1 MNNLINDIYLS
12 FIFTSM
18 LFIINNEISII
29 QFFNVSD
36 KKIKI
41 YFAVFLFLSLINI
54 PNYLFNQS
62 NEIALVDFIFLKLK
76 QIIYEIL
83 KIFLFVYFIKKQINI
98 ISQVIFFYSLYH
110 IMNNFNYLIIKKMF
124 YKNIRFIFLVFI
136 LYIFY
141 LKEISFRKYINNSY
155 YWDVISKCL
164 LENFNSCIIF
174 MFWILL
180 NISEENN
187 PILLILS
194 KKRNKENKN
203 YNIYQFSIKNEITN
217 NNYLIIK
224 PNLNI
229 TIYKKYPLIIL
240 NPFVEKFNNKNIENI
255 SIGIIE

>member
-1 MNNLINDIYLS
+1 M
-12 FIFTSM
+12 
-18 LFIINNEISII
+18 
-29 QFFNVSD
+29 
-36 KKIKI
+36 
-41 YFAVFLFLSLINI
+41 
-54 PNYLFNQS
+54 
-62 NEIALVDFIFLKLK
+62 
-76 QIIYEIL
+76 
-83 KIFLFVYFIKKQINI
+83 
-98 ISQVIFFYSLYH
+98 
-110 IMNNFNYLIIKKMF
+110 
-124 YKNIRFIFLVFI
+124 
-136 LYIFY
+136 
-141 LKEISFRKYINNSY
+141 KEIRFRKYINNSY

-217 NNYLIIK
+217 NNYSIIK
-224 PNLNI
+224 SNLNI

-240 NPFVEKFNNKNIENI
+240 NPFVERFNNKNFENI

>member
-1 MNNLINDIYLS
+1 
-12 FIFTSM
+12 
-18 LFIINNEISII
+18 
-29 QFFNVSD
+29 
-36 KKIKI
+36 
-41 YFAVFLFLSLINI
+41 
-54 PNYLFNQS
+54 
-62 NEIALVDFIFLKLK
+62 
-76 QIIYEIL
+76 
-83 KIFLFVYFIKKQINI
+83 
-98 ISQVIFFYSLYH
+98 
-110 IMNNFNYLIIKKMF
+110 MNNFKYLIIKKMF
-124 YKNIRFIFLVFI
+124 YKNIRFIFIVFI
-136 LYIFY
+136 LYNFY
-141 LKEISFRKYINNSY
+141 LKEIRFRKYINNSY

-224 PNLNI
+224 SNLNI
-229 TIYKKYPLIIL
+229 TIYKKYPLIIF
-240 NPFVEKFNNKNIENI
+240 NPFVEKFNNKNFENI